1 MTADTPIIAVVTDD
15 TRVEAAAIDSPGAT
29 FCRVAWSDGSEP
41 LTVEAIRDRV
51 LEKSAVVACLAADVP
66 LDLALELARALDE
79 GVPPAG
85 SVLLRPP
92 SPDLWRDAAKAGI
105 RDIIG
110 PGSSSDELRAAL
122 LAEATRI
129 QRIRATRI
137 EAGSPDD
144 TRGRIIV
151 ILSPKGGSGK
161 TMLSTNL
168 SVALAMGS
176 PTQTVLVD
184 LDCEFGDVA
193 SVLGLVPE
201 HTIGQLASLPSF
213 DSTTIKVFLTRHE
226 QSGLFVLAGSGL
238 PEEGE
243 AVTAEIATSVL
254 RSLAEEGNLVVVDTA
269 AGLDERALAAIDVAT
284 DLVFLASLDV
294 TSIRNLGKEI
304 DALDRLGATSQR
316 RHFVINRADSR
327 VGLEVSDVEAAIG
340 MKIEAAMPSSRTVPL
355 SMNQG
360 TVVVMSDVDS
370 PVARSVVAFARQ
382 FLPDGDS
389 TDAIERRN
397 RFFKWR
403 AS

>member
-15 TRVEAAAIDSPGAT
+15 TRVETAAIDSPGAT

-41 LTVEAIRDRV
+41 LTVEVIRDRV
-51 LEKSAVVACLAADVP
+51 LEKGAVVACIAADVP
-66 LDLALELARALDE
+66 IELALDLARTLDE

-92 SPDLWRDAAKAGI
+92 TPDLWRDAAKAGI

-201 HTIGQLASLPSF
+201 HTIGQLASLPTF
-213 DSTTIKVFLTRHE
+213 DSTTLKVFLTRHE

-243 AVTAEIATSVL
+243 AVTAEIAMSVL
-254 RSLAEEGNLVVVDTA
+254 RSLADEGSLVVVDTA

-360 TVVVMSDVDS
+360 TVVVMSDADS

>member
-15 TRVEAAAIDSPGAT
+15 TRVEVAAIDSPGAT
-29 FCRVAWSDGSEP
+29 FCRVAWSGDAGP
-41 LTVEAIRDRV
+41 LTPEAIRHNVLDRG
-51 LEKSAVVACLAADVP
+51 AVVACIAADVP
-66 LDLALELARALDE
+66 IELALDLARALDE

-92 SPDLWRDAAKAGI
+92 TPDLWRDAAKAGI

-110 PGSSSDELRAAL
+110 PGSSSDELRSAL

-137 EAGSPDD
+137 DTGSHDD

-168 SVALAMGS
+168 AVALAMGS
-176 PTQTVLVD
+176 PVQTVLVD

-213 DSTTIKVFLTRHE
+213 DSTTLKVFLTRHE

-254 RSLAEEGNLVVVDTA
+254 RSLADEGSLVVVDTA

-340 MKIEAAMPSSRTVPL
+340 MKIAAAMPSTRTVPL

-360 TVVVMSDVDS
+360 TVVVMSDAES
-370 PVARSVVAFARQ
+370 PVARSLVAFARQ